1 MKLIRWF
8 LGLLILAYEK
18 VMSPKGLQRSF
29 SDQSIV
35 NNETRKLTLYQY
47 KACPFC
53 VKVRMSMKRLSLNVR
68 KRDAKRS
75 EMAKEEL
82 LAGGGT
88 LKVPCL
94 KIIENDGSETW
105 MYESSEIINYLES
118 RFSEKKAEATA

>member
-8 LGLLILAYEK
+8 LGVLILAYEK
-18 VMSPKGLQRSF
+18 VMSPKGIQRSF
-29 SDQSIV
+29 SGQSII

-53 VKVRMSMKRLSLNVR
+53 VKVRMNMKRLSLNIR
-68 KRDAKRS
+68 TRDAKRS

-82 LAGGGT
+82 LKGGGT

-94 KIIENDGSETW
+94 KIIESDGSETW
-105 MYESSEIINYLES
+105 LYESTEINNYLDA
-118 RFSEKKAEATA
+118 RFGKKQTAAA